1 MYTVLSPA
9 KKLDFSDPEKGLSKT
24 KPLFLSD
31 TAELVKRAR
40 KFKPQDLK
48 RLMGISDNLA
58 TLNAER
64 FKAFD
69 VDGKGETKQAALA
82 FAGDVYLGF
91 DANSLSKEDLAFA
104 QKHIG
109 ILSGLYGL
117 LRPLDAIQPYRLE
130 MGSRVDT
137 KRGANLYEF
146 WDGAITKAVV
156 SQIKKSKT
164 AVLLNLASNEY
175 FSAVNAKSL
184 DVPVIQP
191 VFKEIHNGKAKV
203 YSFLAKKARG
213 LMARHIVRE
222 RLNTPE
228 DLKAF
233 AIDRYKFDA
242 DASSETRWVFT
253 RKFIPVSS
261 KPLKAFR
268 LKRNGRG

>member
-146 WDGAITKAVV
+146 WDGAITKAIV
-156 SQIKKSKT
+156 SQIKESKT

-175 FSAVNAKSL
+175 FSAVNC
-184 DVPVIQP
+184 
-191 VFKEIHNGKAKV
+191 EIAGC
-203 YSFLAKKARG
+203 
-213 LMARHIVRE
+213 
-222 RLNTPE
+222 
-228 DLKAF
+228 
-233 AIDRYKFDA
+233 
-242 DASSETRWVFT
+242 SSHSTGV
-253 RKFIPVSS
+253 
-261 KPLKAFR
+261 
-268 LKRNGRG
+268 